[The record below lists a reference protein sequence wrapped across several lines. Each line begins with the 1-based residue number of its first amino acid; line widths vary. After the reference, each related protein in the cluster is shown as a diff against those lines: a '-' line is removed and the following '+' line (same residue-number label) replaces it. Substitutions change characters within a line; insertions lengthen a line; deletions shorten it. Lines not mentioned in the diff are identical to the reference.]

1 MNLIKITKERLA
13 YQEANLADLEECIQQ
28 PVTKDCIHY
37 LKGRLES
44 CKKSIKYYSELL
56 EELKERKEGKN

>member
-1 MNLIKITKERLA
+1 MNLVRETKERLA
-13 YQEANLADLEECIQQ
+13 YQEANLVDLKECIQQ
-28 PVTKDCIHY
+28 PVTKDCLHY

-56 EELKERKEGKN
+56 EELRERKEGRN